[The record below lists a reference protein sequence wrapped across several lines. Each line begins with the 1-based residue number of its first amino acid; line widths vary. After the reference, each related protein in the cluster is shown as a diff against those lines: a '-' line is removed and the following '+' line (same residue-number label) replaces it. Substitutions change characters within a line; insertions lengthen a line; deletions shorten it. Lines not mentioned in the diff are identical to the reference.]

1 MKTEFIEID
10 ENEIKGKFS
19 RPNKLTPILTILRSM
34 ENFLIKHLMLNSM
47 EQFHC
52 TTFEDL

>member
-47 EQFHC
+47 EQFYC